1 MKDQEMTPARPLV
14 PDEPLSRRSLL
25 RIGAVVGFGALF
37 ALTACALG
45 GGGGDDD
52 DDDEDDD

>member
-1 MKDQEMTPARPLV
+1 MQDQETMPASSSMPG
-14 PDEPLSRRSLL
+14 EPISRRSLL

>member
-1 MKDQEMTPARPLV
+1 MQDQETMPTNASM
-14 PDEPLSRRSLL
+14 PDERISRRSLL

-52 DDDEDDD
+52 DDDDDD

>member
-1 MKDQEMTPARPLV
+1 MQDQETTPALPFV
-14 PDEPLSRRSLL
+14 PYEPLTRRSLL

-45 GGGGDDD
+45 GGGDDD
-52 DDDEDDD
+52 DDDDDD